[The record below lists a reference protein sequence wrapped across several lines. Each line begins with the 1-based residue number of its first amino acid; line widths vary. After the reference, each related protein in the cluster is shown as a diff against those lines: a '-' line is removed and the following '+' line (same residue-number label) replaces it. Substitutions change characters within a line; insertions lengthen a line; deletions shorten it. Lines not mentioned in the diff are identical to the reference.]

1 MENTTTYKF
10 FNSGYMR
17 YPLLV
22 AMNCKIVGK
31 DFGGKVTR
39 YNKDGNK
46 SFLLVF
52 TDHDFAR
59 KLIEDGWNVKQFK
72 PKPRAD
78 NDSERADNNSELDY
92 FMNVAVSYKIFPPEI
107 GIVNE
112 DGTIAQLDESGIKVL
127 DRSNISSADVSI
139 TQSHWIDDDGK
150 ECIKGYL
157 RKLHVRLAPGKD
169 EFSDD

>member
-1 MENTTTYKF
+1 MERTTYKF
-10 FNSGYMR
+10 FDNGLTK

-22 AMNCKIVGK
+22 AKNCKIVEK
-31 DFGGKVTR
+31 NFEGKVSK

-72 PKPRAD
+72 PRDEDDKEP
-78 NDSERADNNSELDY
+78 DY
-92 FMNVAVSYKIFPPEI
+92 FINVSVSYKKFPPDI

-112 DGTIAQLDESGIKVL
+112 DGTIAYLDEDKISIL
-127 DRSNISSADVSI
+127 DHSYISSSDVSV

-157 RKLHVRLAPGKD
+157 KKLHVRLASGKD
-169 EFSDD
+169 EFSED